1 MIGFEFEVVLM
12 AVVYSLAFYLNK
24 HKKGEEF
31 KPMKLVRT
39 VLIGS
44 RNR

>member
-1 MIGFEFEVVLM
+1 MISFEIEIVLM
-12 AVVYSLAFYLNK
+12 AIVYSLAFYMNK